1 MTCNDWNEPCCP
13 DCINQEQ
20 TIEGASRCDCKGC
33 QAIVD
38 DVIDIMVD
46 EEWDVQKIVEQFATE
61 DEKI

>member
-1 MTCNDWNEPCCP
+1 MR
-13 DCINQEQ
+13 CINSESD
-20 TIEGASRCDCKGC
+20 IEIALKCDCKGC